1 MICAESRGG
10 DGDGDGEAEAG
21 GGGGGDGDEDESS
34 RSGSGTAESLKCG
47 VWRGAGAG
55 AVGFGPE
62 GRSDGADVCQEVPL
76 SQCWNSAQRQ
86 WPLRG
91 LRRAETAAQPTGSA
105 SAQQLQ
111 WNSHPHTTHRELD
124 LWTGLVELWTAAT
137 TTTTATM
144 DDQSLNSKASSLLEL
159 DPTPIDSGSP
169 NTSDKALPPLPL
181 PDQIDGAPSDSPSTP
196 PNSSSTPA
204 ALGLSGTGHGAI
216 YYRPH
221 RPSSHQKRKKKKKT
235 DTTPSQ

>member
-91 LRRAETAAQPTGSA
+91 LRRAETAAQPTGRCVGSTIA
-105 SAQQLQ
+105 LELSPAHHTPGTRPVDWTRGTVDSSHHYHHHGRPIPPLQSLVSPRAGPDAHRQRLAQHLRQGPPPTATARPDRRRPLRL
-111 WNSHPHTTHRELD
+111 SKHTTQLLLNPSRPRPERHRP
-124 LWTGLVELWTAAT
+124 WR
-137 TTTTATM
+137 
-144 DDQSLNSKASSLLEL
+144 NLLPSAPPL
-159 DPTPIDSGSP
+159 
-169 NTSDKALPPLPL
+169 LPPK
-181 PDQIDGAPSDSPSTP
+181 T
-196 PNSSSTPA
+196 
-204 ALGLSGTGHGAI
+204 
-216 YYRPH
+216 
-221 RPSSHQKRKKKKKT
+221 KKKKKKT